1 MYEII
6 ERVNLLAGPKPKS
19 FLCKSTM
26 VVTHPCNLEFF
37 RTEEVSTNKVTSK
50 NISTIT
56 NKQKASW
63 GNILGFFHLG
73 TSKSAF

>member
-6 ERVNLLAGPKPKS
+6 ERVNLLAGPKHKG
-19 FLCKSTM
+19 FLCQSTM
-26 VVTHPCNLEFF
+26 AVTHPCNLEFF
-37 RTEEVSTNKVTSK
+37 RTEEVSANKATSK
-50 NISTIT
+50 SISAIT

-63 GNILGFFHLG
+63 GKLWGFFHLG